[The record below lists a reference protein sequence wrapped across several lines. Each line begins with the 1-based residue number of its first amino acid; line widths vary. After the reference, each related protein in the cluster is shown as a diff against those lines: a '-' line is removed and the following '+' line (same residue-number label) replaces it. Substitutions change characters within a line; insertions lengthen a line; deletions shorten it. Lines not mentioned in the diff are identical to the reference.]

1 MSAMN
6 KPPQKSTHDPEPRDP
21 RYKDSIVTV
30 PNVICL
36 VRMVGSFVLFAFA
49 LFDWR
54 YGFVG
59 LFLALSLSDWIDGIL
74 ARWLHQRSDFG
85 ARIDSMADAMLYTAL
100 IGGALILSWDTLQ
113 HELAWIAIGIGSYV
127 LTTGAGLW
135 KYGRVPSYHTYG
147 AKTTQWIALIAGI
160 AVVLGWSIWPLR
172 LAIVAVT
179 LTNLEATAIT
189 YVLDEWRADV
199 LTIFHVWRP
208 GNPDG
213 VEE

>member
-147 AKTTQWIALIAGI
+147 AKITQWIALIAGI

-172 LAIVAVT
+172 VAIVAVT
-179 LTNLEATAIT
+179 LT
-189 YVLDEWRADV
+189 D
-199 LTIFHVWRP
+199 
-208 GNPDG
+208 
-213 VEE
+213 

>member
-6 KPPQKSTHDPEPRDP
+6 EPPKNSTHDPEPRDP

-113 HELAWIAIGIGSYV
+113 HELAWIAIGIGSYINDYWTS
-127 LTTGAGLW
+127 LCIDPIPKITLL
-135 KYGRVPSYHTYG
+135 
-147 AKTTQWIALIAGI
+147 KTLIYI
-160 AVVLGWSIWPLR
+160 IWNSI
-172 LAIVAVT
+172 I
-179 LTNLEATAIT
+179 IT
-189 YVLDEWRADV
+189 
-199 LTIFHVWRP
+199 I
-208 GNPDG
+208 
-213 VEE
+213 